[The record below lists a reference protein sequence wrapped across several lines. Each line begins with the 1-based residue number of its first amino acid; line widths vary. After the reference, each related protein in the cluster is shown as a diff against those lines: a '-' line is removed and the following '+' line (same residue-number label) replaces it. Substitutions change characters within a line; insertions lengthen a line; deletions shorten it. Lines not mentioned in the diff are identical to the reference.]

1 MDESIRYWTENPLWT
16 SALERYYERRD
27 SGIKTLHVDI
37 AALEE
42 LLFSAESPAYEFME
56 AMCSVQALEGWD
68 GHRGAPRLIFALL
81 QLLNERT
88 TRG

>member
-1 MDESIRYWTENPLWT
+1 MDESIRYWAENPLWT

-56 AMCSVQALEGWD
+56 AMCSVPALEGWA
-68 GHRGAPRLIFALL
+68 GRRGSPGFCLGLIKV
-81 QLLNERT
+81 
-88 TRG
+88 

>member
-1 MDESIRYWTENPLWT
+1 MDESIRYWAENPLWT

-56 AMCSVQALEGWD
+56 AMCSVQ
-68 GHRGAPRLIFALL
+68 RLRAGTDTGVRQGLSL
-81 QLLNERT
+81 PSCSC
-88 TRG
+88 